1 VAETTLLFN
10 TAIVLSLISAF
21 ADSITNVS
29 PPLSTM
35 VPSKSR
41 DVMQI
46 LKTNIHQRFEDDC
59 PEISSKRSGVS
70 TEKKLVMHGV

>member
-21 ADSITNVS
+21 TGSTIDVS
-29 PPLSTM
+29 PPLSTV
-35 VPSKSR
+35 VPSESR

-46 LKTNIHQRFEDDC
+46 LKTSIRQKFEDDC

-70 TEKKLVMHGV
+70 TEKKNP